1 MSLVSRC
8 THRLKDWIVL
18 KKFKN
23 ETLRLVKF
31 CKKAL
36 WWFLF
41 CCITVDWWDDRIFLS
56 AITPV
61 YFFSHTRRRQPP
73 TLQPLQKS
81 YKVNTQVQFGLLA
94 SKMAFQNMSNFFCYP
109 QIVFTSSNIIT
120 RNGGGPVRLNLFCC
134 ISFEHACEFW
144 KKAYFHSL
152 LRKHG
157 FFIWKK
163 CIICLKIGPAKKMI
177 LFKRRLNEDF
187 VFLSC

>member
-1 MSLVSRC
+1 MSVVSRC

-73 TLQPLQKS
+73 TLHPLQKS

-94 SKMAFQNMSNFFCYP
+94 SKMAFR
-109 QIVFTSSNIIT
+109 IWATSFVT
-120 RNGGGPVRLNLFCC
+120 RKLCLHLAILSPETVEVQLGWIYFVAFLSSTRA
-134 ISFEHACEFW
+134 SFE
-144 KKAYFHSL
+144 KKLIFIHSWESMAFL
-152 LRKHG
+152 YEK
-157 FFIWKK
+157 
-163 CIICLKIGPAKKMI
+163 
-177 LFKRRLNEDF
+177 NVSF
-187 VFLSC
+187 V